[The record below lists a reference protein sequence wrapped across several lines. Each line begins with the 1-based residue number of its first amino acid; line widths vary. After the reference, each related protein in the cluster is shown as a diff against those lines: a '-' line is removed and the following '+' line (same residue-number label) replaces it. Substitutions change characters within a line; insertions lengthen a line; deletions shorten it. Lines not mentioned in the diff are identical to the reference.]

1 MAIGWGTLAGAIGK
15 LFDLLPIQGKQER
28 WKNEL
33 DNIVVERNSLLS
45 HPATDKAAQR
55 VAWIDQRI
63 AYLSQLLRNS
73 TPAN

>member
-1 MAIGWGTLAGAIGK
+1 MGIGWGTLAGAIGK

-33 DNIVVERNSLLS
+33 DNLVIERNVLISQ
-45 HPATDKAAQR
+45 PATDKAAQR

-63 AYLSQLLRNS
+63 GYLNQLIRNS
-73 TPAN
+73 TS